1 VQLGEIHDT
10 GVVVML
16 LHLRNY
22 LAAIKAHPGMVL
34 LLMNLQLALI
44 ILQQTGTGELHWSD
58 VACCLSEISCIIIII
73 IIII

>member
-1 VQLGEIHDT
+1 MSNEVQPGEIRDT

-16 LHLRNY
+16 LHLRSY

-44 ILQQTGTGELHWSD
+44 ILQQTGRAELS
-58 VACCLSEISCIIIII
+58 ASE
-73 IIII
+73 

>member
-1 VQLGEIHDT
+1 MSNEVQPGEIHDT

-16 LHLRNY
+16 LQLRSY

-44 ILQQTGTGELHWSD
+44 ILQQTGRAELS
-58 VACCLSEISCIIIII
+58 ASE
-73 IIII
+73 